1 MLAYRLRPVL
11 LLEKRLSG
19 WVTPFGLR
27 DLRSRRFWGFDMKN
41 IAYLMIAAGFLGAAY
56 ATSLHAQQV
65 DWTLFVISALISTAG
80 VIIAKRMDSADARSE
95 SVLNTNRAELNESIA
110 NIVTG
115 LDDTAY
121 ESGEQLRDWID
132 EQLRPDLRRF
142 ADARESMVHL
152 YGLQTYADI
161 MSNFATGERYIN
173 RVWSASADGYDS
185 EAATYLEKAA
195 GQFAEAQTQ
204 LSSVA

>member
-1 MLAYRLRPVL
+1 
-11 LLEKRLSG
+11 
-19 WVTPFGLR
+19 
-27 DLRSRRFWGFDMKN
+27 
-41 IAYLMIAAGFLGAAY
+41 MIAAGFLGAAY

-95 SVLNTNRAELNESIA
+95 SVLNTNRAELNESIT

-115 LDDTAY
+115 LGDTAY

>member
-1 MLAYRLRPVL
+1 
-11 LLEKRLSG
+11 
-19 WVTPFGLR
+19 
-27 DLRSRRFWGFDMKN
+27 MKN
-41 IAYLMIAAGFLGAAY
+41 IAYFMIAAGFLGAAY

-65 DWTLFVISALISTAG
+65 DWTLFVISAFISTAG

-95 SVLNTNRAELNESIA
+95 SVLSSNRAELNDSIG
-110 NIVTG
+110 NIVTR
-115 LDDTAY
+115 LDALTDT
-121 ESGEQLRDWID
+121 SGEQLRDWID

-142 ADARESMVHL
+142 ADARQSMVHL

-173 RVWSASADGYDS
+173 RVWSASADGYES

-195 GQFAEAQTQ
+195 GQFTEAQTQ